1 MSESE
6 RGKFIRMI
14 CWMTLL
20 MGLTFTILGK
30 INDYH
35 AKKGVAVSRYIAN
48 TMNIDVPPEQAIY
61 LDIGLN
67 QYDVEF
73 KDFNIFPK

>member
-6 RGKFIRMI
+6 HGKFIRMI

-20 MGLTFTILGK
+20 LGLTFTISEK
-30 INDYH
+30 VNDYH

-48 TMNIDVPPEQAIY
+48 TMNIDVPPEQAVY
-61 LDIGLN
+61 LDINLS

-73 KDFNIFPK
+73 NDFQIFPK